1 MDRLNDE
8 GSQKVSIIIRTKNE
22 ETWISQCLS
31 AVYAQSYK
39 NIEVVVVD
47 NNSTDSTLVRCKEFP
62 VKIRHIDEFYPGR
75 AINLGVKN
83 SDGELIVCLSG
94 HCVPAH
100 ENWLEELIK
109 PLKDEDIAGVY
120 GRQLPTT
127 QTNSIDSRDLYLVF
141 GVESRVQKEDTF
153 FHNANSAFR
162 RSIWEK
168 YEFDNNITNVEDRL
182 WGERVIEDGYK
193 IYYSSKASVF
203 HWHGIHHNQDI
214 RRADKIHSIVENMKF
229 VKTCTE
235 WSRKHYIKRVCAF
248 LPIMEKSY
256 IEKPINLLEHTLI
269 QLVEMNELEKIY
281 ISSDSKD
288 IIDFCESINERIIG
302 YVRSE
307 ELSKDRIPINGVIED
322 FVDVL
327 DRREEYFDY
336 IACFQI
342 NYPLRNMKQIR
353 EMIRKCTE
361 EQYETGRAIYKDM
374 RYLNILDGSPDDTDK
389 EHFKPKSERKTMGYI
404 ELPGYCLITTPSRIR
419 TRKIYKQ
426 PIWTTIVNK
435 TIETIAVHTKE
446 DLESIYPLLK

>member
-83 SDGELIVCLSG
+83 SDGELIVCLSC

-100 ENWLEELIK
+100 EWLEELIK

-182 WGERVIEDGYK
+182 WGERL
-193 IYYSSKASVF
+193 SRM
-203 HWHGIHHNQDI
+203 DI
-214 RRADKIHSIVENMKF
+214 K
-229 VKTCTE
+229 
-235 WSRKHYIKRVCAF
+235 YIILQKQAYF
-248 LPIMEKSY
+248 IGMEY
-256 IEKPINLLEHTLI
+256 ITI
-269 QLVEMNELEKIY
+269 
-281 ISSDSKD
+281 
-288 IIDFCESINERIIG
+288 RI
-302 YVRSE
+302 
-307 ELSKDRIPINGVIED
+307 
-322 FVDVL
+322 
-327 DRREEYFDY
+327 
-336 IACFQI
+336 
-342 NYPLRNMKQIR
+342 
-353 EMIRKCTE
+353 
-361 EQYETGRAIYKDM
+361 
-374 RYLNILDGSPDDTDK
+374 
-389 EHFKPKSERKTMGYI
+389 
-404 ELPGYCLITTPSRIR
+404 
-419 TRKIYKQ
+419 
-426 PIWTTIVNK
+426 
-435 TIETIAVHTKE
+435 
-446 DLESIYPLLK
+446 